1 MASINQLISEIAHAV
16 GQPNNVPL
24 KRNIKLAIIHT
35 RNELIR
41 QSYVNNR
48 YTDKGL
54 MQRFRLSLINIPDGD
69 LNGVNLKNKNVI
81 VKRTATKVPRPVRL
95 TNNLPFHSVRT
106 VGYNSKLIPFIKEGI
121 GQFYAYV
128 PGMCSI
134 GNYDYINE
142 HIYVFANKNSSWQWL
157 TNLGNIIIESV
168 FEHPTFIPV
177 ETKENKNNIDYD
189 LDTDDELD
197 DNEFLLPEDMIGQI
211 KDIIFKRNLLQI
223 AREQNTIPLDNL
235 TD

>member
-24 KRNIKLAIIHT
+24 RRNIKLAIIHT
-35 RNELIR
+35 RNEFIR
-41 QSYVNNR
+41 QSYTNNR

-54 MQRFRLSLINIPDGD
+54 MQRVRLSLIDVKDGN
-69 LNGVNLKNKNVI
+69 LYNVNVDNKNVI
-81 VKRTATKVPRPVRL
+81 VKRTLQKVPRPVRF

-106 VGYNSKLIPFIKEGI
+106 VGYNNKLIPFIKEGVS
-121 GQFYAYV
+121 QFYSHI
-128 PGMCSI
+128 PGMCNIS
-134 GNYDYINE
+134 NYDYINE
-142 HIYVFANKNSSWQWL
+142 YVYIFINDNTSLSMFAN
-157 TNLGNIIIESV
+157 LGAIIIESV
-168 FEHPTFIPV
+168 FEYPFIVPI
-177 ETKENKNNIDYD
+177 ETNEDKKDNYD
-189 LDTDDELD
+189 TEDNLELD

-223 AREQNTIPLDNL
+223 PREQNTIPLDNL